1 MITKNSLAVEFCCL
15 VDGCT
20 MIQVHLLS
28 SLTQLIPQLLSCN
41 KHVQV
46 LSSVEHSCQ
55 QLNLCRK
62 NKMNHRWTWSSY
74 PCGDPDAAQRQVYI
88 ANWPNWEANKKHPTL
103 KKGTK
108 KVAYGSL
115 ADIVR
120 GLPHTVLLH
129 IIGLAIC
136 TAQVNLID
144 WEQLSIRTEVFGC
157 TEMPE
162 VPAMH
167 RLAKQLAIYPRS

>member
-1 MITKNSLAVEFCCL
+1 MQHK
-15 VDGCT
+15 DKCT
-20 MIQVHLLS
+20 LQI
-28 SLTQLIPQLLSCN
+28 
-41 KHVQV
+41 
-46 LSSVEHSCQ
+46 
-55 QLNLCRK
+55 
-62 NKMNHRWTWSSY
+62 
-74 PCGDPDAAQRQVYI
+74 DPSE
-88 ANWPNWEANKKHPTL
+88 NPTL

-144 WEQLSIRTEVFGC
+144 
-157 TEMPE
+157 
-162 VPAMH
+162 
-167 RLAKQLAIYPRS
+167 